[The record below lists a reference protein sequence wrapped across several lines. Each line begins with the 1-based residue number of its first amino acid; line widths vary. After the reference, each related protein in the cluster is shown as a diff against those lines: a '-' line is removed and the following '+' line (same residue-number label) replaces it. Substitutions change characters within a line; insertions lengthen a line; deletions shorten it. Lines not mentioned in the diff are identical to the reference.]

1 MKPGT
6 LLPERVGCMSVLST
20 EGIVLTDLEF
30 DIRILK
36 LSIHQELVVLV
47 IPGYHVSMKSAVV
60 TDWGVEG
67 EPLA

>member
-6 LLPERVGCMSVLST
+6 LLLERVGCMSVLST

-36 LSIHQELVVLV
+36 L
-47 IPGYHVSMKSAVV
+47 
-60 TDWGVEG
+60 
-67 EPLA
+67 